1 MNEKQT
7 NTRTAS
13 RNLSIAPIID
23 GWMKT
28 IRQIKRLHEIITPQ
42 KVVGGGGVLTEYTEI
57 WKITTNG
64 HNFLKI
70 ERISL
75 K

>member
-28 IRQIKRLHEIITPQ
+28 IRQIKRLHEIITLQ
-42 KVVGGGGVLTEYTEI
+42 KVVGGGGGGTD
-57 WKITTNG
+57 
-64 HNFLKI
+64 
-70 ERISL
+70 RIHRNMENNNKWS
-75 K
+75 

>member
-42 KVVGGGGVLTEYTEI
+42 KVVGGGGGTD
-57 WKITTNG
+57 
-64 HNFLKI
+64 
-70 ERISL
+70 RIHRNMENNNKWS
-75 K
+75 